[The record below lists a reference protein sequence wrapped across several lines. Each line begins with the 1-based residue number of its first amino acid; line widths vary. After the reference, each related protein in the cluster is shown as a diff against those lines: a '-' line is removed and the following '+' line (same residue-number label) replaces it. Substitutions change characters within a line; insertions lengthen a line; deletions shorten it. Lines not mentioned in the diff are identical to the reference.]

1 MHRPLKIWI
10 LTLRNIYKPLVLA
23 VFCLCTIAASGQEF
37 SLEAK
42 SDTLYHLVMTSGR
55 SVDRWTL
62 RGRVLRLAT
71 GDVDGDGSTDAIV
84 VIERR
89 TRYDRRLLPRLW
101 LFRNVRGYI
110 RPLWLGSQLGG
121 ILVDARFSR
130 GQVCSLQ
137 KTIDERYVA
146 MTHRWMS
153 FGLGADSI
161 LVKGTD
167 RATAEKHFLEY

>member
-89 TRYDRRLLPRLW
+89 TRYDRRLL
-101 LFRNVRGYI
+101 
-110 RPLWLGSQLGG
+110 GSQLGG

-137 KTIDERYVA
+137 KTTDERYVA